1 MTTYHSDFVFF
12 FPKHVSQFKEGSFR
26 KKKSSKDGCG
36 AAGKDC
42 EPLPAFNKPVRK
54 IRRTESGF
62 HPNLVDFSAKLDRNQ
77 LNFKIWTRLI
87 LANLVDIW

>member
-1 MTTYHSDFVFF
+1 MFLNSRKEVFA
-12 FPKHVSQFKEGSFR
+12 

-42 EPLPAFNKPVRK
+42 EPLPAFNKPIRK